1 MRRNLI
7 LQVLLIIFI
16 TFTIRETVYYFYLGG
31 KLDVYFI
38 LNSLFFLIGVY
49 AGYISLM
56 LFNQLKKEQ
65 EISMLSIFL
74 SFKEFKDEIRFL
86 YLFSLIAA
94 TSFFAYSISYGAQ
107 IFIETLK
114 HLEWLTNTLFL
125 ISLTSFLI
133 FIISFIFLVRKWEK
147 RFEKYGGLGSY

>member
-1 MRRNLI
+1 MRRSLV

-16 TFTIRETVYYFYLGG
+16 TFVIRETIYYFYLGG

-38 LNSLFFLIGVY
+38 LNSLFFLLGVY

-65 EISMLSIFL
+65 DISMLSIFL
-74 SFKEFKDEIRFL
+74 SFREFKNEIKFL
-86 YLFSLIAA
+86 YIFSLIAG
-94 TSFFAYSISYGAQ
+94 TSFFVYSIFYGAK
-107 IFIETLK
+107 IFIEALK
-114 HLEWLTNTLFL
+114 PFEWLVDTFFL
-125 ISLTSFLI
+125 ISFTCFLA
-133 FIISFIFLVRKWEK
+133 FIVSFIFLVRKWEK